1 MKNYLRKSY
10 STLLTVEVA
19 CHGVPSP
26 KVWNSYLSDKKNI
39 NYINF
44 RSKCKG
50 WKSYHMILEY
60 QERKEVIPSAENP
73 YMIAFL
79 SDLSVRPSCFACP
92 AKINHSQSDVLI
104 ADFWGIDQ
112 IQPEIDDNKGC
123 SLVMVNNSEI
133 LPLLHQLDCQLYPQN
148 FDCALKYNSAIVKTF
163 HQPANRKFFFS
174 LLSRCG
180 FSTAYRM
187 TTTNNIICSLVRTLY
202 RKL

>member
-1 MKNYLRKSY
+1 
-10 STLLTVEVA
+10 
-19 CHGVPSP
+19 
-26 KVWNSYLSDKKNI
+26 
-39 NYINF
+39 
-44 RSKCKG
+44 
-50 WKSYHMILEY
+50 MILEY
-60 QERKEVIPSAENP
+60 EDYKEVIPYSDNL
-73 YMIAFL
+73 YMNAFL

-133 LPLLHQLDCQLYPQN
+133 LPLLRQLDCQLYPQN
-148 FDCALKYNSAIVKTF
+148 FDNAIKYNRAIVKTF
-163 HQPANRKFFFS
+163 HQPVNRKFFFI
-174 LLSRCG
+174 LLRRCS

-187 TTTNNIICSLVRTLY
+187 ATTNNIICRLVRTLY